1 MAYNSIPGVPEF
13 FVFNEGKRKTK
24 YCLMIPIIN
33 ENERI
38 IRELKRAKKAGI
50 PQICDIIIL
59 DGGSTDGSIERMMDL
74 NLGVNS
80 ILIKTGKGH
89 QGAQYRMGF
98 HYAISKGYEGFVTID
113 GNDKDSIED
122 TNRFIDKLDE
132 GYDFVQGSRFIKGG
146 TEKHTPLIRNLAV
159 RLIHAPIISLAAK
172 KRYTDT
178 TNAFRAYS
186 KRYIVNDKVNIFRD
200 VFDRYELLAYL
211 SIRVTQIG
219 LTATEIPVSRIYPK
233 NEKTPTKI
241 SPIKG
246 NLNLLIVLLKAVFGK
261 YNPK

>member
-1 MAYNSIPGVPEF
+1 MVHKSIPGVPDF
-13 FVFNEGKRKTK
+13 FVLNEEKRKTK

-38 IRELKRAKKAGI
+38 IKELKRAKEAGV
-50 PQICDIIIL
+50 PEICDIVIL
-59 DGGSTDGSIERMMDL
+59 DGGSTDGSIERIMEM

-80 ILIKTGKGH
+80 ILIKIGKGY

-98 HYAISKGYEGFVTID
+98 YYAISKGYEGFITID

-122 TNRFIDKLDE
+122 TERFIEKLDE

-186 KRYIVNDKVNIFRD
+186 KRYIDNDKVNIFRD
-200 VFDRYELLAYL
+200 IFVRYELLAYL
-211 SIRVTQIG
+211 SIRATRIG
-219 LTATEIPVSRIYPK
+219 LTAIEIPVSRIYPK
-233 NEKTPTKI
+233 REKAPTKI
-241 SPIKG
+241 SPLKG
-246 NLNLLIVLLKAVFGK
+246 NMNLLLVLFKAAFGK